1 MRKFK
6 AIIAWMALALSL
18 ASISGCQ
25 PKEPL
30 KKTSYALGTVITIN
44 LFDEGDEALM
54 ADLVGR
60 IAEIEQL
67 MSMQKGDSEISAVT
81 AAAGVEAVHVS
92 EETYHVIKR
101 AIEYARLSDGSF
113 DPTIGPVVDL
123 WQIGTDEAR
132 LPKSSDIEAALK
144 YVDYTK
150 VVLNDEEMSVYLPE
164 KGMSLDLGGIAK
176 GYAADEVI
184 TLLDEAGISRAM
196 IDLGGNIY
204 AYGEKEGGLDWNV
217 GVRTP
222 YDNQNSYFGY
232 IPLKDMTVVTS
243 GPYERYFEQD
253 DRIYHHIFDARTG
266 YPTEGDVVSV
276 SITAE
281 SSIDA
286 DALSTLLFTIEP
298 EEGLALI
305 ESMDGIECLYLY
317 SDYKVLLSSG
327 LKGRFV
333 LTDER
338 YEIIDV
344 VK

>member
-1 MRKFK
+1 MKHK
-6 AIIAWMALALSL
+6 TLSVIIIMVLIVMAFT
-18 ASISGCQ
+18 GCA

-30 KKTSYALGTVITIN
+30 IKTTYALGTVITIN

-54 ADLVGR
+54 TELISR
-60 IAEIEQL
+60 ITEIEQL
-67 MSMQKGDSEISAVT
+67 MSMQKEDSEISAVT
-81 AAAGVEAVHVS
+81 AAAGSKAVQVS
-92 EETYHVIKR
+92 EETYLVIKR
-101 AIEYARLSDGSF
+101 AIEYAKMSDGSF

-123 WQIGTDEAR
+123 WKIGTEDAR
-132 LPKSSDIEAALK
+132 LPEASEIEAALE
-144 YVDYTK
+144 YVDYSK

-164 KGMSLDLGGIAK
+164 GGMSLDLGGIAK

-184 TLLDEAGISRAM
+184 RLLDKAGISRAM

-204 AYGEKEGGLDWNV
+204 AYGEKEGGENWNV

-253 DRIYHHIFDARTG
+253 GNIYHHIFDARTG
-266 YPTEGDVVSV
+266 YPTEADVVSV

-281 SSIDA
+281 RSIDA
-286 DALSTLLFTIEP
+286 DALSTLLFTMEP

-305 ESMDGIECLYLY
+305 ESLDGTECLYLY

-327 LKGRFV
+327 LRSRFV

-344 VK
+344 AK